1 MERFIAIQQDD
12 FNVQAEYD
20 ALCKSN
26 STDGAVVFF
35 VGRVRDTNVGD
46 DVVKMVL
53 EHYPAMTESVL
64 NDIVVEAGKRWQLS
78 RVRVIHRYG
87 PLSPSDQI
95 VFVATSSPHRESA
108 FLGAQFI
115 MDFLK
120 TQAPFWKKE
129 TTSEGERWVEAKAD
143 DEEKAFSWEK
153 P

>member
-1 MERFIAIQQDD
+1 MENSISVQQDD

-26 STDGAVVFF
+26 TTDGAVVFF

-46 DVVKMVL
+46 DVVKMIL
-53 EHYPAMTESVL
+53 EHYPAMTEKVL
-64 NDIVVEAGKRWQLS
+64 NDIVEEAGKRWQLS

-87 PLSPSDQI
+87 SLYPADQI

-108 FLGAQFI
+108 FMGAQFI

-120 TQAPFWKKE
+120 TKAPFWKKE
-129 TTSEGERWVEAKAD
+129 TTQEGERWVDAKPDDKDKEEAWQKG
-143 DEEKAFSWEK
+143 
-153 P
+153 